1 MHLEKT
7 TILPTDDD
15 DLARRMFRH
24 EVFEEP
30 VVLVVVHGTDEAAEK
45 TVQRADRLAGQ
56 AFEPRRVIWARKP
69 KAIWPIVKVLGV
81 KHLGAGQAAKLQ
93 TCQAFSISLGDDVCD
108 LVAANEPPPKLLRV
122 FELYA
127 SAEAVDE

>member
-15 DLARRMFRH
+15 ELARRMFRH

-30 VVLVVVHGTDEAAEK
+30 VVLVVVHGTDADAE
-45 TVQRADRLAGQ
+45 TLVQRADRLAGQ
-56 AFEPRRVIWARKP
+56 PFEPRRVIWARRP
-69 KAIWPIVKVLGV
+69 EAIWPIVETLGT
-81 KHLGAGQAAKLQ
+81 AGLPAGKPGKLRS
-93 TCQAFSISLGDDVCD
+93 CRAFSVSLGDDVRD
-108 LVAANEPPPKLLRV
+108 LVAGDEPAPKLLRV

-127 SAEAVDE
+127 RAEAAGE